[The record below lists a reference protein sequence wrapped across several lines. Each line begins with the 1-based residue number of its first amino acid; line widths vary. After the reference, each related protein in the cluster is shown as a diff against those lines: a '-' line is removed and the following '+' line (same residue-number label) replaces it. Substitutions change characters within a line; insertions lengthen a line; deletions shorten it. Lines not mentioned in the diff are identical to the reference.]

1 MEMLL
6 HPAVA
11 ARVPLSAFRPGNTKL
26 FMSAGTPFVLRR
38 LKHALLYPFVRR
50 LQLWWQRRESDVNQ
64 RRIASAKRCV
74 AAAQDQAALGAVAG
88 VASVRTAIE
97 VKQPKHEPYIHA
109 CLHPGVIAH
118 SLALLSFVFFSA
130 RRVLCFR

>member
-97 VKQPKHEPYIHA
+97 VKQPKHEPYIVFA
-109 CLHPGVIAH
+109 SFGVIAH